1 MSILKSK
8 FYGEK
13 KYINTNYIYI
23 YREKYFRHSEHGT
36 LIDSINIINYI
47 CKQSN

>member
-23 YREKYFRHSEHGT
+23 YREKYFRHSDMAHL
-36 LIDSINIINYI
+36 LIVLI
-47 CKQSN
+47 